1 MAWLKI
7 LKMIKELEMMIQMR
21 LVFRKINSE
30 RITMVM
36 KIMEAKE
43 TSIVWQEVKAFF
55 IDNAEGLFIL
65 L

>member
-1 MAWLKI
+1 
-7 LKMIKELEMMIQMR
+7 MIKELEMMIQMR

-43 TSIVWQEVKAFF
+43 TSIV
-55 IDNAEGLFIL
+55 
-65 L
+65 